1 MGIRCSESGKAT
13 GLIKPPLRRL
23 RCVVCNRLVRLRV
36 SADGNHVIVPT
47 HDFPRM
53 GTYAAK
59 NVLKRLVG

>member
-13 GLIKPPLRRL
+13 GLIEPPMRRV
-23 RCVVCNRLVRLRV
+23 RCVVCNRLLHLRV
-36 SADGNHVIVPT
+36 SPDGAHVIVPR

-53 GTYAAK
+53 GTYAAQ